1 LENLPCSKNAL
12 TLVLDGGLKT
22 VISFDRPPQPAA
34 LLAAQHAALLWR
46 QFMMMRKTFVLRA
59 AAAICTLLAT
69 ACGSSG
75 GPNTNLK
82 SVFFRTVTAAPV
94 ATLNLKRAD
103 GTPMGNP
110 SRVRIDTRATF
121 DNWVKV
127 GRTAT
132 ANANASGVATIVLPA
147 GSYPIVVDPNLGRTA
162 ALVGT
167 LNDTLAISANM
178 TGTWQTS
185 KQNWTV
191 TSPTGKPFSAVAVE
205 IFQVDAGGA
214 ALYGAD
220 TLYPLNPLVLTATPA
235 VPGGSQQSITFTTE
249 LFKGSYRA
257 FITATPVATTDTIAP
272 FETAVFSAAGGGA
285 TETQA
290 IQLAS
295 GGNVVSL
302 KFMEGAA
309 VMLDSQIGNVSVF
322 DAGSLILLNQGTST
336 NGVATLSTG
345 VVANVIAIVSGP
357 GGEIM
362 AAASYTAS
370 PTHSATLTRYTVSG
384 HVKAPAALVQPYG
397 SVTATVKPN
406 LGAFWDAQISGS
418 PVTANITDAQG
429 TYVLPLISGSWSLQA
444 VTLTNLAN
452 SAAVSLSVNN
462 ANLTA
467 QDISVNAGGVIS
479 GNIQDQTKINIPGV
493 QVAVY
498 TQDSS
503 HTQVGTAT
511 TDAGGNYSI
520 ALVPFGTYEVFAN
533 GALTQGVA
541 VSSSAA
547 TKTLNLTQFAISGR
561 LTDSV
566 LAPVVGSVTWGLGGN
581 AVTAGALGT
590 FTINVMQGL
599 NWFLFQ
605 PPTGSSLGFA
615 YELNALVNADT
626 IKSLP

>member
-1 LENLPCSKNAL
+1 
-12 TLVLDGGLKT
+12 
-22 VISFDRPPQPAA
+22 
-34 LLAAQHAALLWR
+34 
-46 QFMMMRKTFVLRA
+46 MMMRNTFALRA

-69 ACGSSG
+69 ACGNSS

-82 SVFFRTVTAAPV
+82 SVFFRTVTAAPL

-103 GTPMGNP
+103 GTAMGT
-110 SRVRIDTRATF
+110 SARVRIDTRATF
-121 DNWVKV
+121 DSWIKV

-132 ANANASGVATIVLPA
+132 ANANANGVATIVLPA
-147 GSYPIVVDPNLGRTA
+147 GSYPIVVDPRISQNT

-167 LNDTLAISANM
+167 LNDTLAVSTDM
-178 TGTWQTS
+178 TGTTGTWQTS

-191 TSPTGKPFSAVAVE
+191 TSPTGKPFSAAAIV
-205 IFQVDAGGA
+205 IYQVDAGGA

-220 TLYPLNPLVLTATPA
+220 TLNQLNPVVLAVPRLP

-257 FITATPVATTDTIAP
+257 LITATPVATTDTIAP
-272 FETAVFSAAGGGA
+272 FETAVFYVAGGGA

-309 VMLDSQIGNVSVF
+309 VMLDSQIGSVSVY

-336 NGVATLSTG
+336 NGVATVSTG
-345 VVANVIAIVSGP
+345 AVANVIAIVSGP
-357 GGEIM
+357 TGETM

-384 HVKAPAALVQPYG
+384 HVKAPAALVQTGGSYG

-406 LGAFWDAQISGS
+406 LGAFWDALISGS

-444 VTLTNLAN
+444 VGLTNLAN
-452 SAAVSLSVNN
+452 SAALSLSVNN
-462 ANLTA
+462 ANVTA

-479 GNIQDQTKINIPGV
+479 GNIQDQAKNPILGV
-493 QVAVY
+493 QLLVV
-498 TQDSS
+498 TQDSN
-503 HTQVGTAT
+503 HTTVGTPTPAI
-511 TDAGGNYSI
+511 TDAAGNYSI
-520 ALVPFGTYEVFAN
+520 QVPFGTYEVFAN
-533 GALTQGVA
+533 GALTRDVA

-547 TKTLNLTQFAISGR
+547 TKTLNLTQFAINGR

-566 LAPVVGSVTWGLGGN
+566 LGPVVGSVTWAGINGGTN
-581 AVTAGALGT
+581 NVTAGALGT
-590 FTINVMQGL
+590 FTIPNVMQGL

>member
-1 LENLPCSKNAL
+1 
-12 TLVLDGGLKT
+12 
-22 VISFDRPPQPAA
+22 
-34 LLAAQHAALLWR
+34 
-46 QFMMMRKTFVLRA
+46 MMMRNRFILRA
-59 AAAICTLLAT
+59 VAAIFTLLAT

-82 SVFFRTVTAAPV
+82 SVFFRTVTQAPV
-94 ATLNLKRAD
+94 ATLNMKRAD
-103 GTPMGNP
+103 GTAMGT
-110 SRVRIDTRATF
+110 SRVRIDTHATF
-121 DNWVKV
+121 DNWIKV
-127 GRTAT
+127 GRTVT
-132 ANANASGVATIVLPA
+132 VNSSTGGVATIAIPA
-147 GSYPIVVDPNLGRTA
+147 GSYPIVVDPRIPQNT

-191 TSPTGKPFSAVAVE
+191 TSPTGKPFSAVVVQ
-205 IFQVDAGGA
+205 IYQVDAGGA

-220 TLYPLNPLVLTATPA
+220 TLNPLNPLVLTATPA
-235 VPGGSQQSITFTTE
+235 VAGGSQQSITFTTE

-257 FITATPVATTDTIAP
+257 FITATPVATTDNIAP

-290 IQLAS
+290 IQLTS

-309 VMLDSQIGNVSVF
+309 VMLDSQIGSVAVF
-322 DAGSLILLNQGTST
+322 DAGSFILLNQGTST
-336 NGVATLSTG
+336 NGVATVSTG
-345 VVANVIAIVSGP
+345 AVANVIAIVSGP

-384 HVKAPAALVQPYG
+384 HVKAPAALVQTAGSYG

-418 PVTANITDAQG
+418 PVTATIADAQG
-429 TYVLPLISGSWSLQA
+429 TYVLPLISASWSLQA
-444 VTLTNLAN
+444 VGLTNLAN

-467 QDISVNAGGVIS
+467 QDISVNAGGVIT
-479 GNIQDQTKINIPGV
+479 GNIQDQSKTNIPGV

-503 HTQVGTAT
+503 HTQVGTT
-511 TDAGGNYSI
+511 VPTDAGGNYSI
-520 ALVPFGTYEVFAN
+520 AVPFGTYEVFAN
-533 GALTQGVA
+533 GAVTQGVA
-541 VSSSAA
+541 VSSSAT

-566 LAPVVGSVTWGLGGN
+566 LAPVVGSVTWGVGGN
-581 AVTAGALGT
+581 VTAGALGT
-590 FTINVMQGL
+590 FNINVMQGL

-626 IKSLP
+626 MKSLQ

>member
-1 LENLPCSKNAL
+1 
-12 TLVLDGGLKT
+12 
-22 VISFDRPPQPAA
+22 
-34 LLAAQHAALLWR
+34 
-46 QFMMMRKTFVLRA
+46 MMTRNRFTLRA
-59 AAAICTLLAT
+59 VAAICTLLAT

-94 ATLNLKRAD
+94 ATLNMKRAD
-103 GTPMGNP
+103 GTAMGT
-110 SRVRIDTRATF
+110 SRVRIDERGTF
-121 DNWVKV
+121 DSWKKV
-127 GRTAT
+127 GPTVT
-132 ANANASGVATIVLPA
+132 ANANASGVATVVLPA
-147 GSYPIVVDPNLGRTA
+147 GSYPIVVDPRISQNT

-167 LNDTLAISANM
+167 LNDTLAISANV
-178 TGTWQTS
+178 TATWQTS
-185 KQNWTV
+185 KQSWTV
-191 TSPTGKPFSAVAVE
+191 TSPTGKPFRAVAVE

-214 ALYGAD
+214 ALYAAD
-220 TLYPLNPLVLTATPA
+220 TLNPLNAVLSANPA
-235 VPGGSQQSITFTTE
+235 VAGGSQQSITFTTE

-257 FITATPVATTDTIAP
+257 LITATPVATTDSIAP

-309 VMLDSQIGNVSVF
+309 VMLDSQIGNVLVF

-336 NGVATLSTG
+336 NGVATISTG
-345 VVANVIAIVSGP
+345 AVANVIAIVSGP
-357 GGEIM
+357 GGETM

-370 PTHSATLTRYTVSG
+370 PTHTATLTRYTVSG

-397 SVTATVKPN
+397 SVAATVKPG
-406 LGAFWDAQISGS
+406 LGAFWDAQIAGS
-418 PVTANITDAQG
+418 PVVTTTIADAQG

-444 VTLTNLAN
+444 MTLTNLAN
-452 SAAVSLSVNN
+452 SAALSLSVNN

-467 QDISVNAGGVIS
+467 QDISVNAGGVIT
-479 GNIQDQTKINIPGV
+479 GNIQDQSKVNIPGV

-503 HTQVGTAT
+503 HTFVGTAT

-520 ALVPFGTYEVFAN
+520 PVVPFGTYEVFAD
-533 GALTQGVA
+533 GAVTQGVA

-547 TKTLNLTQFAISGR
+547 TKTLNLTRFAITGR
-561 LTDSV
+561 LTDLSLAAV
-566 LAPVVGSVTWGLGGN
+566 LGNVTWAGAGSP
-581 AVTAGALGT
+581 VTAGALGT
-590 FTINVMQGL
+590 FNINVMQGL
-599 NWFLFQ
+599 NWFLFA
-605 PPTGSSLGFA
+605 PPAGSSLGFA

-626 IKSLP
+626 IKSLQ

>member
-1 LENLPCSKNAL
+1 
-12 TLVLDGGLKT
+12 
-22 VISFDRPPQPAA
+22 
-34 LLAAQHAALLWR
+34 
-46 QFMMMRKTFVLRA
+46 
-59 AAAICTLLAT
+59 
-69 ACGSSG
+69 
-75 GPNTNLK
+75 
-82 SVFFRTVTAAPV
+82 
-94 ATLNLKRAD
+94 
-103 GTPMGNP
+103 
-110 SRVRIDTRATF
+110 
-121 DNWVKV
+121 
-127 GRTAT
+127 
-132 ANANASGVATIVLPA
+132 
-147 GSYPIVVDPNLGRTA
+147 
-162 ALVGT
+162 
-167 LNDTLAISANM
+167 
-178 TGTWQTS
+178 
-185 KQNWTV
+185 
-191 TSPTGKPFSAVAVE
+191 
-205 IFQVDAGGA
+205 
-214 ALYGAD
+214 
-220 TLYPLNPLVLTATPA
+220 
-235 VPGGSQQSITFTTE
+235 
-249 LFKGSYRA
+249 
-257 FITATPVATTDTIAP
+257 
-272 FETAVFSAAGGGA
+272 
-285 TETQA
+285 
-290 IQLAS
+290 
-295 GGNVVSL
+295 
-302 KFMEGAA
+302 
-309 VMLDSQIGNVSVF
+309 
-322 DAGSLILLNQGTST
+322 
-336 NGVATLSTG
+336 
-345 VVANVIAIVSGP
+345 
-357 GGEIM
+357 M

-418 PVTANITDAQG
+418 PVTTTITDAQG

>member
-103 GTPMGNP
+103 GTPMGT

-191 TSPTGKPFSAVAVE
+191 TSPTGKPFSAVVVE
-205 IFQVDAGGA
+205 IVQVDAGGA

-220 TLYPLNPLVLTATPA
+220 LANALNPVVLTATPA

-257 FITATPVATTDTIAP
+257 LITATPVATTDSIAP
-272 FETAVFSAAGGGA
+272 FESAVFSAAGGGA

-302 KFMEGAA
+302 TFKEGAA
-309 VMLDSQIGNVSVF
+309 VMLDSQIGSVLVF

-397 SVTATVKPN
+397 SVAATVKPG
-406 LGAFWDAQISGS
+406 LGAFWDAQIAGS
-418 PVTANITDAQG
+418 PVTTTIADAQG
-429 TYVLPLISGSWSLQA
+429 TYVLPLISGSWSLQ
-444 VTLTNLAN
+444 TMGLTNLAN
-452 SAAVSLSVNN
+452 SAALSLSVNN

-479 GNIQDQTKINIPGV
+479 GNIQDQTKANIPGV

-503 HTQVGTAT
+503 HTQVGTT
-511 TDAGGNYSI
+511 VPTNAGGNYSI
-520 ALVPFGTYEVFAN
+520 AVPFGTYEVFAN
-533 GALTQGVA
+533 GAVTQGVA

-566 LAPVVGSVTWGLGGN
+566 LAPVVGSVSWGVGGN
-581 AVTAGALGT
+581 VTAGALGT

-599 NWFLFQ
+599 NWFLFT
-605 PPTGSSLGFA
+605 PPAGSSLGFA

-626 IKSLP
+626 IKSLQ